1 MQKNRNLF
9 LNSRDIHNTCIMYM
23 YLLDAPFLQI
33 IEHQALK
40 NGTKSWLLQYKWI
53 FDRIRLNAKVLFMME
68 TNVKDP

>member
-40 NGTKSWLLQYKWI
+40 IGQNRGFYNINGFLIALG
-53 FDRIRLNAKVLFMME
+53 
-68 TNVKDP
+68 